1 MARLLKFFPELF
13 YFFEFG
19 QNPMDDYEKQ
29 ALIPN
34 LNTLEELNFWRR
46 ENII

>member
-1 MARLLKFFPELF
+1 
-13 YFFEFG
+13 
-19 QNPMDDYEKQ
+19 MDDYEKQ

>member
-13 YFFEFG
+13 YLFEFG
-19 QNPMDDYEKQ
+19 QTAMNDYEKQ

-34 LNTLEELNFWRR
+34 LNTLEEQNFWGH